1 MPISK
6 AARRLA
12 AANAARKKVHS
23 DEAASPL
30 PPAGAGPDSA
40 DVALDLDIAQDT
52 ADLLLLLPI
61 LAEASGREARARA
74 ARCC

>member
-23 DEAASPL
+23 VEAASPL

-52 ADLLLLLPI
+52 ADLLLLLSI
-61 LAEASGREARARA
+61 FDTTSKHEARARDA
-74 ARCC
+74 